1 MNLVKIF
8 NLKLTDLSKK
18 EIVFIFLTYVLII
31 IVASLLF
38 CKLYSEKYPYMV
50 DENFNL
56 ILKNIP
62 FHHGGLIEN
71 LFNF

>member
-56 ILKNIP
+56 IFKNIP
-62 FHHGGLIEN
+62 FIMVD
-71 LFNF
+71 